1 MGIFW
6 AFKSESIL
14 PIQILEI
21 DEETPLFD
29 LHTVGFWGMKNAGKM
44 ADSHAPGPILL
55 SDPATSHLW
64 GQNLTRQKA

>member
-21 DEETPLFD
+21 DEEMPLFD

-44 ADSHAPGPILL
+44 ADSERSQEGNFAPFRG
-55 SDPATSHLW
+55 
-64 GQNLTRQKA
+64 RQEDSLFCS